1 MAWRRLAVARILCR
15 MRRLYS
21 HPLYLLTGKHR
32 SLVANQRLGRVL
44 GFIAGFVNAGGF
56 FIVHQYTSHMTGI
69 ISIAADSIALGRY
82 VPALLM
88 LGYIAFFIFGAAATT
103 VIVITARRRNMH
115 SQYALPLLLEAV
127 LILLIVALSVAF
139 VEDGGAIPA
148 LIASL
153 CFLMG
158 LQNALIT
165 KASTAVIRTTHITGM
180 STDLGIELGRA
191 LLATKQ
197 QDVQVNKAK
206 ASLHLSIIG
215 AFFAGGIVGAVA
227 LAHQGVAGLL
237 PVAGLLVAVSIVPV
251 IRDFGARR
259 SLKRRRNVR

>member
-1 MAWRRLAVARILCR
+1 

-32 SLVANQRLGRVL
+32 SVVANQRLGRVL
-44 GFIAGFVNAGGF
+44 AFIAGFVNAGGF

-88 LGYIAFFIFGAAATT
+88 LAYITFFIFGAAATT
-103 VIVITARRRNMH
+103 IIVIIARRLRLH
-115 SQYALPLLLEAV
+115 SQYALPLLFEA
-127 LILLIVALSVAF
+127 LLIMLIVTLNVAF
-139 VEDGGAIPA
+139 ADKVSTIPA
-148 LIASL
+148 LIASF

-191 LLATKQ
+191 LLATRQK
-197 QDVQVNKAK
+197 DVQVNKAK
-206 ASLHLSIIG
+206 AFLHLSIIG

-237 PVAGLLVAVSIVPV
+237 PVAGLLVAVSIVPL
-251 IRDFGARR
+251 IRDVGSYR
-259 SLKRRRNVR
+259 SLKRRRRVR